1 MRLRLERNGLKSRE
15 RRLLLVMQIRSSL
28 HGGRPEAGTQRAATT
43 ANARER
49 AAAAPLEKGR
59 EQS

>member
-28 HGGRPEAGTQRAATT
+28 HGARPEAGTQRVATAAV
-43 ANARER
+43 ARER
-49 AAAAPLEKGR
+49 AADAPLEEPR
-59 EQS
+59 ER

>member
-28 HGGRPEAGTQRAATT
+28 HGARPEEGTQRAATVT
-43 ANARER
+43 DAREH
-49 AAAAPLEKGR
+49 AAAAPLEERR
-59 EQS
+59 ER